1 MGFMS
6 LGACYFNKFRR
17 FRISRRPCTSGTGWS
32 PDTRQRSQSRAHSH
46 TKSVQGFCL
55 LSDPERFPPA
65 AVSRRNN
72 GSPPSSWKGETWRSP
87 PVFFR
92 HEGNGTRTW
101 CSTSIA
107 GWRGKTVSENGYNKT
122 IKKVSDKKRSFCG
135 FLAVVGRGKFGV
147 YRRQAAGAVY
157 YDGEN
162 AKKRLLCGQKAV
174 API

>member
-1 MGFMS
+1 MGFGS
-6 LGACYFNKFRR
+6 LGACYFNKCRR

-65 AVSRRNN
+65 AAFRRDN
-72 GSPPSSWKGETWRSP
+72 GSPPSSGKGEAWRSP

-92 HEGNGTRTW
+92 HEGIGNRTW

-107 GWRGKTVSENGYNKT
+107 GWRGKTVSEIGYNKT
-122 IKKVSDKKRSFCG
+122 IKKVSDKKRSFSG
-135 FLAVVGRGKFGV
+135 FLAVVGRGVFGG
-147 YRRQAAGAVY
+147 YSRCAANARQVNGRS
-157 YDGEN
+157 G
-162 AKKRLLCGQKAV
+162 LLWWGK
-174 API
+174 